1 MQNHLQVKCNHYQN
15 SMEFFLE
22 KEKRNSN
29 ICICKEPQKPRV
41 AKTVQK
47 KVKQSQRQQTLQ
59 SYSNV

>member
-1 MQNHLQVKCNHYQN
+1 MQNHLQVKCNQYQN

-47 KVKQSQRQQTLQ
+47 KVK
-59 SYSNV
+59 